1 MQTWLTYENVS
12 LNPHVSRV
20 GIFWDV
26 SGMLPGTMPVL
37 WAAIER
43 CRYGWHH
50 PLHVSWEPA
59 FLIRDSY
66 GNECPLQPGRDNGDT
81 GTRIEG
87 PHGYGLK
94 SGLLLSQST
103 PRPDL
108 SLCICRDNRPIAEL
122 PLDRVGAWAV
132 FMPDRLKFQID
143 CRAALRGRITD
154 AYGTPFALSGLQA
167 LTVQLRGGA
176 PGPRATPLTFVSYR
190 AEPA

>member
-1 MQTWLTYENVS
+1 LTYENGS

-26 SGMLPGTMPVL
+26 SGMVPGALPVL

-50 PLHVSWEPA
+50 PICIDWEPA

-66 GNECPLQPGRDNGDT
+66 GNERPLLSGHRNPDT
-81 GTRIEG
+81 GTRIDG
-87 PHGYGLK
+87 PHGYGLG
-94 SGLLLSQST
+94 SGLYLSQAE

-108 SLCICRDNRPIAEL
+108 SLCICRNNRPIAEL
-122 PLDRVGAWAV
+122 PLASAGSWAL
-132 FMPDRLKFQID
+132 FMPDRLIFQID
-143 CRAALRGRITD
+143 CRAELRGRVTD
-154 AYGTPFALSGLQA
+154 PCGTPFALGGLQA
-167 LTVQLRGGA
+167 LKVQLRGGT
-176 PGPRATPLTFVSYR
+176 PGPWATPLTFVSYR